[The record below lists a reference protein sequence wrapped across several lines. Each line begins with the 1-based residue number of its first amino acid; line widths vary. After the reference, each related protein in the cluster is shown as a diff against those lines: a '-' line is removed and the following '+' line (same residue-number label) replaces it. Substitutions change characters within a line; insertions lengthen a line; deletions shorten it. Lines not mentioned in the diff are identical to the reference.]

1 MARQKKGSVICALLV
16 VNRFSFKSVTIGKR
30 QDILSGVGGDSFKSA
45 VIYDG
50 RVAGYF
56 DENIFKTKLET
67 DRAVSFIFPGY
78 DRARRI
84 DIVKAVR
91 LRDRDIRPECG
102 ENP

>member
-1 MARQKKGSVICALLV
+1 MRPVVCALLV
-16 VNRFSFKSVTIGKR
+16 VNWLAFKSVAVRKHGNVLSCAGGQSRKPAVA
-30 QDILSGVGGDSFKSA
+30 QDAGVT
-45 VIYDG
+45 
-50 RVAGYF
+50 RYF

-67 DRAVSFIFPGY
+67 DGAVSFIFPGY
-78 DRARRI
+78 DRASRI